1 MQQERTARR
10 GAALKSS
17 SGMAIQITARSLA
30 DTQQADI
37 TSGEATQPRELS
49 GLPEKTIP
57 LSRFLRRSL
66 CWTRRNFSSR
76 AKLLSGGQVVIL
88 SAPKSGRT
96 WIRTF
101 LCAYLCKRHGLD
113 FTLQPGRYDHPGFPR
128 VIFSHDRFE
137 HRTKGNRWDR
147 VRGKYLVPRR
157 ELRRA
162 KIVLLVRDPRD
173 CFVSLYLQMT
183 RRDPGA
189 DTVLKQKP
197 VGELLRDKRFGIR
210 GIVRAMNDWL
220 DEFSGRKDFT
230 IVRYEA
236 VRASPAEHFR
246 DLLAVVGE
254 TTLDISIFQEALEF
268 SRFENMQKLEA
279 AGVFDSKILHPGDV
293 RDPESFK
300 VRRGKVGGYR
310 EYLSPE
316 DLEYAAD
323 ALTDLDPKFGYNA

>member
-1 MQQERTARR
+1 MAMDVTSRSVVGGRPDKAASYKEIQQEPSPRAVKSISRARFSP
-10 GAALKSS
+10 L
-17 SGMAIQITARSLA
+17 
-30 DTQQADI
+30 
-37 TSGEATQPRELS
+37 
-49 GLPEKTIP
+49 GLR
-57 LSRFLRRSL
+57 LM
-66 CWTRRNFSSR
+66 RRNFSSR
-76 AKLLSGGQVVIL
+76 APELSGGKAIIL
-88 SAPKSGRT
+88 SVPKSGRT
-96 WIRTF
+96 WVRTF
-101 LCAYLCKRHGLD
+101 LCAYLCKRHGLE

-147 VRGKYLVPRR
+147 LRGKYLVPRR
-157 ELRRA
+157 ALRRA
-162 KIVLLVRDPRD
+162 KIILLVRDPRD

-183 RRDPGA
+183 RRDPSA
-189 DTVLKQKP
+189 EAALKQKS
-197 VGELLRDKRFGIR
+197 VSELLRDKTFGIR

-236 VRASPAEHFR
+236 LRASPAEHFR

-254 TTLDISIFQEALEF
+254 TTLDRPIFQEALEF

-293 RDPESFK
+293 LDPESFK

-310 EYLSPE
+310 EYLSAE

-323 ALTDLDPKFGYNA
+323 ALMELDPHFSYNV